1 MKHSHEG
8 KERDGDRV
16 KKRENNRGKGVNKS
30 WLIKRKEKIRGGG
43 D

>member
-16 KKRENNRGKGVNKS
+16 KKRENNREKGVNK
-30 WLIKRKEKIRGGG
+30 KTKGEN
-43 D
+43 